1 MVTVLTLREV
11 TIHHGDRAKS
21 LDIVSRLNEATLGIL
36 GLTGQSSSHLHRGRI
51 RQKRHPIMSL
61 LTEKN
66 RLVTQGLD
74 VGDRKFFIRYLGLLN
89 ANHCGGMAID
99 HRLELMQART
109 NTVGVKGNQSHNLSK
124 RLTGFILPSFPL
136 RRSTRC
142 GDNGCRIAA
151 P

>member
-1 MVTVLTLREV
+1 
-11 TIHHGDRAKS
+11 
-21 LDIVSRLNEATLGIL
+21 
-36 GLTGQSSSHLHRGRI
+36 
-51 RQKRHPIMSL
+51 MSL

-66 RLVTQGLD
+66 RLVTQGLNVSD
-74 VGDRKFFIRYLGLLN
+74 WKFFVRHLGLLD

-124 RLTGFILPSFPL
+124 RLPGFILPSFPL

-151 P
+151 R